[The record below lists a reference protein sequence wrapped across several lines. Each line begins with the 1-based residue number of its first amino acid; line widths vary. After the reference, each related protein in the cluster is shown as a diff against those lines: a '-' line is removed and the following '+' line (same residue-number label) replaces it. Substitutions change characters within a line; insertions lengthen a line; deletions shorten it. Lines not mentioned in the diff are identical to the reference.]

1 MADQLRVIGG
11 RNLRRTLAKAGIDLA
26 ELKATNAKVA
36 GIVATR
42 GRGMAPV
49 GPTGRL
55 AGSVRPSGTKTQAV
69 VRAGFARIP
78 YAGPIHWGWPK
89 RNIEAQPFLSEAATA
104 TEATWQDVYMTFIDN
119 VINQVEGA

>member
-1 MADQLRVIGG
+1 MK
-11 RNLRRTLAKAGIDLA
+11 KAGVDLT

-42 GRGMAPV
+42 GRGEAPV

-55 AGSVRPSGTKTQAV
+55 AGSVRPGATKTMAV
-69 VRAGFARIP
+69 VRAGYARVP

-89 RNIEAQPFLSEAATA
+89 RNIEAQPFLSEAATS
-104 TEATWQDVYMTFIDN
+104 TEGTWSDVYMSFMDR
-119 VINQVEGA
+119 VINQIEGA

>member
-69 VRAGFARIP
+69 VRAGFARVP

-89 RNIEAQPFLSEAATA
+89 RNIEAQPFLSEAATS
-104 TEATWQDVYMTFIDN
+104 TEATWQDVYMTFIEK

>member
-1 MADQLRVIGG
+1 M
-11 RNLRRTLAKAGIDLA
+11 AKAGVDLT

-42 GRGMAPV
+42 GRGEAPI

-55 AGSVRPSGTKTQAV
+55 AGSVRPGATKTMAV
-69 VRAGFARIP
+69 VRAGYARVP

-89 RNIEAQPFLSEAATA
+89 RNIEAQPFLSEAATG
-104 TEATWQDVYMTFIDN
+104 TEGTWSDVYMTFMDR
-119 VINQVEGA
+119 VINQIEGA

>member
-1 MADQLRVIGG
+1 MADQLKVIGG
-11 RNLRRTLAKAGIDLA
+11 RNLRRTLAKAGVDLT

-42 GRGMAPV
+42 GRGLAPV

-69 VRAGFARIP
+69 VRAGFARVP

-104 TEATWQDVYMTFIDN
+104 TEPTWQDVYMTFIDK